1 MERLGLHAVDNYG
14 LNTMKKKT
22 KTQSKKKVVKK
33 KSSAKP
39 KAKAKMRIKVR
50 PKKVAKKKAASA
62 KMAVKAEKPIG
73 KVTHFFNHIKVAIVK
88 FKLPVKLGTEVR
100 LQGATTN
107 FSTVIESMQ
116 YDHKPIKVAKK
127 GQEVGIK
134 LKKRVREGDMVYP
147 I

>member
-1 MERLGLHAVDNYG
+1 
-14 LNTMKKKT
+14 MKKKT
-22 KTQSKKKVVKK
+22 KTQSKRKVVKKK

-39 KAKAKMRIKVR
+39 KVSAKAKVKTR
-50 PKKVAKKKAASA
+50 PKAKRVAQKKATNV
-62 KMAVKAEKPIG
+62 KTTTKAVKPIG

-88 FKLPVKLGTEVR
+88 FKLPVKLGTEVH
-100 LQGATTN
+100 LQGATTD

-147 I
+147 M

>member
-1 MERLGLHAVDNYG
+1 
-14 LNTMKKKT
+14 MKKKI
-22 KTQSKKKVVKK
+22 KTQPKKRVVKK
-33 KSSAKP
+33 KPSTKP
-39 KAKAKMRIKVR
+39 KAHTKAKAKTR
-50 PKKVAKKKAASA
+50 PKAKRLAQKKAA
-62 KMAVKAEKPIG
+62 KVKTTTKAVKPIG

-100 LQGATTN
+100 LQGATTD

-116 YDHKPIKVAKK
+116 YDHKPIKIAKK

-147 I
+147 V